1 MEKLLQLYVEKLE
14 DDEIKNGNN
23 LINCK
28 PISEYIKIKEEEWEI
43 NKSSDITWINNFTE
57 SIGILQNLN

>member
-1 MEKLLQLYVEKLE
+1 MEESNKKKYGELEKLLQLYVEKLE
-14 DDEIKNGNN
+14 NDEIKNGNN

-43 NKSSDITWINNFTE
+43 NKSSDNN
-57 SIGILQNLN
+57 I